1 MVPFSVAA
9 KLEVFGSP
17 PVTGAA
23 NALFDHTAQ
32 LAIFTPQGV
41 SFSSESGELLA
52 DVRSPVPEPATVWLW
67 LLGVLL
73 LVGIGRRERDPL
85 VERGCA

>member
-1 MVPFSVAA
+1 VPGLAKTRSLGFFATAGVPFTVAA
-9 KLEVFGSP
+9 KLELLGVP

-41 SFSSESGELLA
+41 SFTSESGDFLA
-52 DVRSPVPEPATVWLW
+52 DVRSPVPEPAAL
-67 LLGVLL
+67 
-73 LVGIGRRERDPL
+73 
-85 VERGCA
+85 